1 MKIAIL
7 AYSLDRNNAGISQ
20 YTRQLIMHLKKE
32 HELTVVHL
40 KKSDDP
46 VYDGVKEI
54 LIPKIFHTSMLIRL
68 YMNLFLRNP
77 DVEVI
82 YHPGPIGYFIKPKVP
97 LVQSV
102 HDLKPLKFP
111 HLQNFVNRWAYR
123 ILTKWYIRTADSY
136 VTLSESSKKDIC
148 SMLKVPPEKVFVTYL
163 ASSYS
168 MPSDKEIL
176 RVKEKYSISYPYF
189 IFVSTL
195 APSKNVVRMLEA
207 FAKSGL
213 PQHFV
218 LVGSRDWKSEEVFE
232 AIDRLKLSERVHVL
246 EKVPN
251 EDISGLYAASHALV
265 FASLYEGFG
274 LPIVEAMACGC
285 PVIASNISSIPE
297 VGGDAV
303 LYVDPYDVD
312 SIASAMKNVGSC
324 RDELIRKGFEQAK
337 KFSYEKT
344 VVASIE
350 AFNAAV
356 NIGNAQN

>member
-1 MKIAIL
+1 MRIAIL
-7 AYSLDRNNAGISQ
+7 AYSLDRNKAGISQ

-54 LIPKIFHTSMLIRL
+54 LIPKMFHKSMLIRL
-68 YMNLFLRNP
+68 YMNLFLRSL
-77 DVEVI
+77 DVDVI
-82 YHPGPIGYFIKPKVP
+82 YHPNPIGYFIKPKVP

-102 HDLKPLKFP
+102 YDLTTLKFP
-111 HLQNFVNRWAYR
+111 HLQNFANKWAHR
-123 ILTKWYIRTADSY
+123 LLTKWYVRTADSY
-136 VTLSESSKKDIC
+136 ITLSENSKQDII
-148 SMLKVPPEKVFVTYL
+148 SMLNVPPKKVFVTYL

-168 MPSDKEIL
+168 RPSDNEIL
-176 RVKEKYSISYPYF
+176 RVKEKYSISFPYF

-207 FAKSGL
+207 FSKSGL

-218 LVGSRDWKSEEVFE
+218 LVGRRGWKSEEVFE
-232 AIDRLKLSERVHVL
+232 AIERLKLSGRVHVF

-251 EDISGLYAASHALV
+251 EDIAGLYAASHALV
-265 FASLYEGFG
+265 FPSLYEGFG
-274 LPIVEAMACGC
+274 LPVVEAMSCGC
-285 PVIASNISSIPE
+285 PVITSNISSIPE

-312 SIASAMKNVGSC
+312 SIANAMKNVGSC
-324 RDELIRKGFEQAK
+324 RDELIRKGYEQAK
-337 KFSYEKT
+337 KFSYSDAARK
-344 VVASIE
+344 SLE

-356 NIGNAQN
+356 NS